1 MIDEPFEREEEVR
14 AWMTELAAIPL
25 NGRPLPDARQLW
37 WKAELLKRWDA
48 QRQAVA
54 PIERAEPVHV
64 GIGVAGA
71 FVLLV
76 WLWQNAPLPTTALTV
91 ATGLSLMV
99 LVAIAA
105 LTLRQS

>member
-1 MIDEPFEREEEVR
+1 MIDESFEREEDVR

-25 NGRPLPDARQLW
+25 NGGLLPDARQLW

-64 GIGVAGA
+64 GIGLAGA
-71 FVLLV
+71 LVLLA
-76 WLWQNAPLPTTALTV
+76 WLWLNAPIPTTTLVV
-91 ATGLSLMV
+91 ATVLSLTL
-99 LVAIAA
+99 LVAVVA